1 MATSADTAKLRDLGF
16 DPSAPPDQAL
26 ATLRALIGR
35 PDADPAAIARA
46 LGEFAIVDAA
56 DQLVAME
63 RDARGPLRREIRR
76 ALFKLR
82 QRGVE
87 PSPATAQP
95 ERPKPPPAAEADGLF
110 ALISPF
116 DPGDARLVWIMK
128 PRLQGGLTQLTA
140 VVSESDGLVRAGVAE
155 RSRRDLRQ
163 RRAEIE
169 REFDLKMVE
178 SDWRLAD
185 FIVCEAYHRTP
196 ASGRH
201 DIGDFIAQRAELI
214 AAPQPTAFAHPVYHE
229 LLTEPI
235 EFTDELVS
243 PELLKEKAIAG
254 WTFPPESI
262 KPWVDEIN
270 ELQSSTLVLNPLQQ
284 QDRVEAVMNK
294 ALGSQGLFGGEAG
307 ERARRRLE
315 DTAYCMAR
323 TGRPQPARSAAAAA
337 AALRDHAD
345 LTRLAFF
352 CSFIRLVLGST
363 LAAQE
368 EQAKAEPHLIVTPAE
383 AMRQQQARARP
394 R

>member
-63 RDARGPLRREIRR
+63 REARGPLRREIRR

-87 PSPATAQP
+87 PSPAPAQP

-169 REFDLKMVE
+169 REFYLKMVE
-178 SDWRLAD
+178 SDWRLALESLAD
-185 FIVCEAYHRTP
+185 FAVSR
-196 ASGRH
+196 
-201 DIGDFIAQRAELI
+201 RA
-214 AAPQPTAFAHPVYHE
+214 
-229 LLTEPI
+229 
-235 EFTDELVS
+235 
-243 PELLKEKAIAG
+243 
-254 WTFPPESI
+254 
-262 KPWVDEIN
+262 
-270 ELQSSTLVLNPLQQ
+270 
-284 QDRVEAVMNK
+284 
-294 ALGSQGLFGGEAG
+294 
-307 ERARRRLE
+307 
-315 DTAYCMAR
+315 
-323 TGRPQPARSAAAAA
+323 
-337 AALRDHAD
+337 
-345 LTRLAFF
+345 
-352 CSFIRLVLGST
+352 
-363 LAAQE
+363 
-368 EQAKAEPHLIVTPAE
+368 
-383 AMRQQQARARP
+383 
-394 R
+394 